1 MKEHLESK
9 NATKLDANGLLS
21 CIKWYKE
28 YQLANDYEGDA
39 DEYLDAFVA
48 LGGENDKTGTIHK
61 NTLIEII
68 KIEFELTIDMVV
80 SNFIHSHHGHGETLG
95 VLSGLFWLTS
105 HNSSPPIRNTCK
117 RSVVRARKSTTTNSV
132 SCLTLEPQETHLVL
146 AVTFQTTRDRP
157 SWDSPTS
164 WITWTNFSSE
174 SWQQTMDVEFAFR
187 VKL

>member
-9 NATKLDANGLLS
+9 NVVKLDANGLLS

-68 KIEFELTIDMVV
+68 KHEFELTIDMVV
-80 SNFIHSHHGHGETLG
+80 SNITPKTMPRSDSKSHIWSL
-95 VLSGLFWLTS
+95 
-105 HNSSPPIRNTCK
+105 
-117 RSVVRARKSTTTNSV
+117 
-132 SCLTLEPQETHLVL
+132 
-146 AVTFQTTRDRP
+146 D
-157 SWDSPTS
+157 
-164 WITWTNFSSE
+164 
-174 SWQQTMDVEFAFR
+174 
-187 VKL
+187 

>member
-80 SNFIHSHHGHGETLG
+80 SSFNHSNHGQGGTLG
-95 VLSGLFWLTS
+95 VLSGLIQLTANNPAPS
-105 HNSSPPIRNTCK
+105 NRNTCK
-117 RSVVRARKSTTTNSV
+117 RSVVRAKKSTTTNSA
-132 SCLTLEPQETHLVL
+132 SCLMLEPQETHLVL

-157 SWDSPTS
+157 S
-164 WITWTNFSSE
+164 
-174 SWQQTMDVEFAFR
+174 
-187 VKL
+187 

>member
-1 MKEHLESK
+1 MKEYLESK
-9 NATKLDANGLLS
+9 SVVKLDAAGLLS

-80 SNFIHSHHGHGETLG
+80 SDLIHSYNARM
-95 VLSGLFWLTS
+95 WL
-105 HNSSPPIRNTCK
+105 
-117 RSVVRARKSTTTNSV
+117 
-132 SCLTLEPQETHLVL
+132 
-146 AVTFQTTRDRP
+146 
-157 SWDSPTS
+157 
-164 WITWTNFSSE
+164 
-174 SWQQTMDVEFAFR
+174 
-187 VKL
+187 